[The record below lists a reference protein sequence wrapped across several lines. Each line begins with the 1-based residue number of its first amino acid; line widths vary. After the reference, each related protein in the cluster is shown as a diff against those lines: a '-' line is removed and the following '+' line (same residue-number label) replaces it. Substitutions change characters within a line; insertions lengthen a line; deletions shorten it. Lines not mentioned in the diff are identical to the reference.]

1 MQTITYHLPSESLP
15 LSGNVA
21 VYTRVGVQDV
31 SYQLIG
37 ITQKEAFIAFA
48 QQLGWSQEHII
59 VFPQDAAQHPGDD
72 LTALSRAIE
81 QENFQAILL
90 FDFYQLFANADT
102 AKINAFIRLCQ
113 EHQVLVVTLELI
125 YNFNN
130 PYLVKLFRF
139 KCECASLYLGE
150 FVNRM
155 EIGRGIKR
163 TR

>member
-15 LSGNVA
+15 LTGNVA

-72 LTALSRAIE
+72 LTALSRAI
-81 QENFQAILL
+81 
-90 FDFYQLFANADT
+90 
-102 AKINAFIRLCQ
+102 
-113 EHQVLVVTLELI
+113 
-125 YNFNN
+125 
-130 PYLVKLFRF
+130 
-139 KCECASLYLGE
+139 
-150 FVNRM
+150 
-155 EIGRGIKR
+155 
-163 TR
+163 